1 MTKLDILKE
10 VFYVLSASLLI
21 FLIMELI
28 SPNIILAFLN
38 INLVL
43 ISWIIIGIMILVNN
57 EKKDG

>member
-10 VFYVLSASLLI
+10 IFYVLSASLLI
-21 FLIMELI
+21 FLIMELV

-57 EKKDG
+57 EKKDE